1 MHVVQ
6 QSLVV
11 LVSVR
16 SFGSRAVL
24 QVQRSHNAAAGAAG
38 AAAGWGPAG
47 ASYS

>member
-1 MHVVQ
+1 VHMVQ

-24 QVQRSHNAAAGAAG
+24 QVQRSHNAAAGPAGPGGAPRAAG
-38 AAAGWGPAG
+38 A
-47 ASYS
+47 S